1 MRLHWSVCFWHATA
15 RVVHQGRHQ
24 YVAVA
29 SHQVLVRHLVLV
41 IVVSC
46 IQVVV
51 VLSVV
56 ARVMSLCSHSF
67 VVAAMAAA
75 RRAAAIYIAV
85 VLPDICTGMPL
96 ASGGIPISGTW

>member
-1 MRLHWSVCFWHATA
+1 MSQAVRIGVCVFGT
-15 RVVHQGRHQ
+15 
-24 YVAVA
+24 

-51 VLSVV
+51 VPSVV
-56 ARVMSLCSHSF
+56 ARVMRLCSHSF

-85 VLPDICTGMPL
+85 VLPDICIIHNLRYNGAVVTHTIVL
-96 ASGGIPISGTW
+96 DINTVAN